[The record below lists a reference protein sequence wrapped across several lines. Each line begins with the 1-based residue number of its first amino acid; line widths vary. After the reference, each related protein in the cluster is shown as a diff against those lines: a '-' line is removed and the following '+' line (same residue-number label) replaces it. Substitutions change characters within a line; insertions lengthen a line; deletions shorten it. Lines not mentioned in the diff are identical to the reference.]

1 MDFWAGTAD
10 DGPMAGRMTR
20 SSPPAAGAAP
30 GLPGARRPA
39 LLAAVLVLL
48 AVESTAVASL
58 GTPLLP
64 TIETSDHVSLAA
76 SQWALTI
83 ALLTGAVTTPLLG
96 RLGDG
101 RRRRAATIATVAV
114 MLTGCILSAV
124 PAGFAVFLA
133 GRALQGA
140 GFGLVPLATAVARD
154 DLPAGRRGRT
164 IALIGVTTAAGIGLG
179 YPLVGLLAQYLGLG
193 APFWLAAALSALA
206 LAACAAVLPPSPAR
220 PAHVDVPGSILLG
233 IGIAGLIL
241 ALAQGPAW
249 GWGSA
254 RTLGSGIGAVVMLTA
269 WAGWELRARW
279 PLVDLRLLRNRPVL
293 AADLTAFLVA
303 LGFYPLGPLV
313 VRFVQAPPAAG
324 YGFGASVLVAG
335 LMLTPFSLASFAASK
350 AVRHAA
356 RRVSREAIVVAG
368 CIALIASMAL
378 FVLARGAYWQIVIVI
393 AVDGFGVG
401 CVYAVNPLQITSGV
415 PASETGSAMSFYQ
428 LARTVGYA
436 AGSALSATLLV
447 LSVPP
452 GRHLPAGE
460 GYSIA
465 ALACTAILTAALAVS
480 LLFALLDPGRL
491 PTQRQPGRDGT
502 RSG

>member
-1 MDFWAGTAD
+1 M
-10 DGPMAGRMTR
+10 
-20 SSPPAAGAAP
+20 
-30 GLPGARRPA
+30 
-39 LLAAVLVLL
+39 LAAVLVLL

-64 TIETSDHVSLAA
+64 AIETSDHVSLAA
-76 SQWALTI
+76 SQWTLTI

-101 RRRRAATIATVAV
+101 RKRRAATIAAVAV
-114 MLTGCILSAV
+114 MLVGCILSAV
-124 PAGFAVFLA
+124 PAGFAVFLS

-154 DLPAGRRGRT
+154 DLPEGRRGRT
-164 IALIGVTTAAGIGLG
+164 IALIGVTTAAGIGIG
-179 YPLVGLLAQYLGLG
+179 YPLVGLLAEYLGLG
-193 APFWLAAALSALA
+193 APFWLAAVLSAVA

-220 PAHVDVPGSILLG
+220 PAHVDVPGGVLLG
-233 IGIAGLIL
+233 FGIAGLIL

-279 PLVDLRLLRNRPVL
+279 PLIDLRLLRNRPVL
-293 AADLTAFLVA
+293 AANLTAFLVA

-313 VRFVQAPPAAG
+313 VRFVQTPPAAG
-324 YGFGASVLVAG
+324 YGLGASVLVAG

-350 AVRHAA
+350 AVRRAA
-356 RRVSREAIVVAG
+356 RRVSPELIVAG
-368 CIALIASMAL
+368 GCLALIASMVWFA
-378 FVLARGAYWQIVIVI
+378 FFRAAYWQIVI
-393 AVDGFGVG
+393 AMTVDGFGVG

-415 PASETGSAMSFYQ
+415 PAAETGSAMSFYQ
-428 LARTVGYA
+428 LARTVAYA

-447 LSVPP
+447 LSIPS
-452 GRHLPAGE
+452 GRHLPALA
-460 GYSIA
+460 GYSTA
-465 ALACTAILTAALAVS
+465 ALVCTAILTVALAVS
-480 LLFALLDPGRL
+480 LLFAMG
-491 PTQRQPGRDGT
+491 G
-502 RSG
+502 SGPAERAP